1 MLENTTTPLSMSAS
15 GEGGHS
21 ARDLSLLELLHPD
34 GIAVQSLVLGSGCP
48 SSLRPASPLG
58 ARDGADLI
66 LAVPSASE
74 CRSPGWLSGA
84 VQTISQ
90 QLHANGIAYVL
101 VPPRLR
107 AHVRKLLADQDLCS
121 NQALMHLPGQ
131 ETSRYIVPLDPIPI
145 RSFFSKVL
153 PVSRWGRL
161 AIAIGFRVFQW
172 DQLLA
177 HVWPAVGLVVRRPGA
192 RPLCE
197 WLFRLDGQDDR
208 SGSVIIRRG
217 WRDRNSAVI
226 LYRLM
231 EGEHSPSAIGKVGM
245 SQQLFRRLI
254 CEAECL
260 DRLGPGARTAGARIP
275 ERLSLGPIQS
285 CPVLL
290 QTRIDGESVSSLLAT
305 QPHRLPG
312 ITDALVAWLERW
324 NSATMVTRTVDMPFL
339 DEELLTRAALLA
351 PFLERGEQY
360 RNELMQRC
368 STFVG
373 VPSPLVSTHNDLTMW
388 NVMLSEP
395 RSLGVIDWESARESA
410 LPFVDFFYAMTD
422 AVTMART
429 HGNRLEAFK
438 ECFAV
443 EGVYQSLLNQYLTRL
458 RRVIQVPDEMVGL
471 CFHACWLHHA
481 ANEQCATGSSE
492 PRPFLQLVQWLSQNK
507 ARLCRWV
514 HA

>member
-1 MLENTTTPLSMSAS
+1 MNTS
-15 GEGGHS
+15 GEGCQS

-34 GIAVQSLVLGSGCP
+34 GFASQALVLGSGCP
-48 SSLRPASPLG
+48 SSLEPASPLG
-58 ARDGADLI
+58 TGDVADLI

-74 CRSPGWLSGA
+74 CRTPGWLRGA

-90 QLHANGIAYVL
+90 KLHEQGIAYIL

-107 AHVRKLLADQDLCS
+107 AQVRKLLADQGLCS

-131 ETSRYIVPLDPIPI
+131 ETSRYILPLDPISI

-161 AIAIGFRVFQW
+161 AITFGFQFFQG
-172 DQLLA
+172 DQFFMRA
-177 HVWPAVGLVVRRPGA
+177 WPAVGLVVCRPGA

-197 WLFRLDGQDDR
+197 WLFRLDGQADR

-217 WRDRNSAVI
+217 WRGRNGAVI
-226 LYRLM
+226 LYRFM
-231 EGEHSPSAIGKVGM
+231 EGEQSPSAVGKVGM
-245 SQQLFRRLI
+245 SQQLFRRLVR
-254 CEAECL
+254 EAECL
-260 DRLGPGARTAGARIP
+260 DRLGPHARTAGARVP
-275 ERLSLGPIQS
+275 ERLSLEPIQR

-290 QTRIDGESVSSLLAT
+290 QTMIEGEPLSSLLAA

-312 ITDALVAWLERW
+312 ITDALVSWLERW
-324 NSATMVTRTVDMPFL
+324 NSATMVTRTVDRPFL
-339 DEELLTRAALLA
+339 DEALLNRAALLA
-351 PFLERGEQY
+351 PFFEYGEQY

-368 STFVG
+368 AKVIG

-388 NVMLSEP
+388 NIMLSEP
-395 RSLGVIDWESARESA
+395 RSLGIIDWESARECA

-422 AVTMART
+422 AVAVARAR
-429 HGNRLEAFK
+429 GSRLEAFK

-443 EGVYQSLLNQYLTRL
+443 DGACQSLLSQYLMRL
-458 RRVIQVPDEMVGL
+458 RRVVQVPDEMVGL

-481 ANEQCATGSSE
+481 ANEQRSTGSSE

-507 ARLCRWV
+507 ASLCRWV